1 MFTTYTH
8 IVVLWSTLLCCL
20 STIVLAFTG
29 TTVSSTRAANVILI
43 NDASRKHIT
52 SQKMKQEHG
61 EHDQLQVDEGEINRR
76 SAIFRIIAAG
86 TVVAINPK
94 KSTPPASA
102 SDLNKA
108 DSPASSSSVS
118 VSRKKTVDPT
128 VTLGALSLG
137 AGALFAGSIV
147 MKRDEPTSA
156 PLWVEPAPYGLQQ
169 GRNYW
174 NGVELTSVG
183 SAKEQPS
190 AKAQPLARKEE
201 SRTLSS
207 GNVTSGEDYF
217 VFW

>member
-52 SQKMKQEHG
+52 SQKMKQEDG

-102 SDLNKA
+102 SDVNKA
-108 DSPASSSSVS
+108 DSPASSSVS
-118 VSRKKTVDPT
+118 VSRVDPT

-190 AKAQPLARKEE
+190 AKARPLMKKDE

-207 GNVTSGEDYF
+207 GNVTSGEDCF

>member
-1 MFTTYTH
+1 
-8 IVVLWSTLLCCL
+8 
-20 STIVLAFTG
+20 
-29 TTVSSTRAANVILI
+29 
-43 NDASRKHIT
+43 
-52 SQKMKQEHG
+52 MKQEDG

-102 SDLNKA
+102 SDVNKA
-108 DSPASSSSVS
+108 DSPASSSVS
-118 VSRKKTVDPT
+118 VSRVDPT

-190 AKAQPLARKEE
+190 AKAQPLMKKDE